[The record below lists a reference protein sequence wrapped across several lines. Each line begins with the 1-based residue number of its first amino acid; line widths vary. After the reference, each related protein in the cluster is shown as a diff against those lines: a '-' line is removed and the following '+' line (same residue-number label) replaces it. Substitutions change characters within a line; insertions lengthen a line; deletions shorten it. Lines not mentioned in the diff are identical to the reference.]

1 MNIKS
6 INQHTTLDGIHVIR
20 YVMDNGGE
28 TLKAYPDHV
37 GQGMTK
43 KEQCARKM
51 FFHNTAMMDHRESAL
66 NYAELSRLKKQMEG
80 SE

>member
-1 MNIKS
+1 MSIKS
-6 INQHTTLDGIHVIR
+6 MNQHTTLEGVHVIR
-20 YVMDNGGE
+20 YVMDSGNE
-28 TLKAYPDHV
+28 MLMPYPDYI

-51 FFHNTAMMDHRESAL
+51 FFHNTAMMDHRDSSL
-66 NYAELSRLKKQMEG
+66 NEAELSRLKKQMEG